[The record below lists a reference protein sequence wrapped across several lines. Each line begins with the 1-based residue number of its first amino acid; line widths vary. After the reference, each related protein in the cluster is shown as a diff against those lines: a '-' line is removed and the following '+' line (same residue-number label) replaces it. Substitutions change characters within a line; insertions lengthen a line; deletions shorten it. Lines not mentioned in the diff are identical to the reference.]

1 MSKAGQNNYRG
12 INAQTLVAVSLF
24 LQFLRDQSFLHIHL
38 ESDNLEDFNLVFK
51 DGRKIIC
58 ESKYRKEKFSFAQL
72 KEILEKIAKKGG
84 LGDKDGILIICKNA
98 SKEFVSEVKN
108 TKYFEELRDKF
119 KKKGFTDDIIQL
131 LPRVEFWVGSVAF
144 NSDTICAL
152 FGELV
157 NFWLPAEKIKRF
169 VDSILIQKINE
180 KSAQGQIYERQE
192 LLKEINDFKYQ
203 VQQSSDFFNEKVK
216 KEKQFLKLEKDI
228 NNANGINW
236 GTGSISAF
244 SIRWDLM
251 SFAMDRLKTRSN
263 LDLKRWGDL
272 WQLNRVYYFTFGIFH
287 VFEANL
293 QTDKNR
299 MYILNY
305 IKKYTKTIRGFYRSD
320 FFDVDVVKIVTKIIE
335 SADGTKYFNNAFAII
350 KDLITF
356 NEKEFFYLKDS
367 GYDRGEWE
375 KGEICKL
382 LHKIYTRANTILKQ
396 KVFDLLVSRFN
407 VTEDD
412 GEFIHHAPTD
422 VYGILREWLDEDF
435 EGRFSTIVKLASD
448 QYQRYYKKFGS
459 KVEFK
464 GWEHMGG
471 GTSFGPGG
479 HHVGD
484 RHFVGFILAPAI
496 RKYYNAD
503 KIKGWKF
510 IKQQCITTAA
520 KVSKTKPD
528 FLNRSVY
535 EIVLSRYADSD
546 KKISGEAFTILKEFI
561 LSRRGI
567 PHKTDLI
574 YQTIVGSNMPDDK
587 KWRLVEITTKK
598 YGIPVNPFAE
608 QIVTDLAK
616 KSYGLAKTTLKQW
629 FSDPRYYKNFR
640 FDLDS
645 VSSIK
650 ALLDSDLAFAVELF
664 RILITSDYIK
674 NGKSDHFGAYTVAA
688 LLNEIVRRNYA
699 MGLSILRLLEKEEKL
714 SDDQQIIYSFSL
726 FNHHGNDDSDDQELL
741 LKVYNEVVN
750 PFLKKYGD
758 DITKICQRLTDA
770 NCREAFVQFAARLAV
785 KKKMV
790 DALRIVHIFVN
801 DPDPHP
807 PGKDPHDPEDK
818 YNEHKS
824 VLEGKEPSSITSVRG
839 WCGWVLMKCSIL
851 DGRDQVPEV
860 IELTK
865 KLINDENYY
874 AIHMACFAL
883 GQIARNRLTIL
894 PSDKNI
900 LFFNDDKEKALRMA
914 KEVEAIAFSLLGRLI
929 SWPALV
935 QKAMTK
941 SILHV
946 FDPIRA
952 INERDALRLVT
963 ALAKLP
969 ADVTEESAPLFV
981 FYAEF
986 RKNAYRNWRFSMS
999 GLYDDLGPEKYD
1011 QKKFKAIL
1019 IKTIKELQKNDPDNC
1034 FRFASSVEHAM
1045 REASPKDGE
1054 LEKNIEIALE
1064 YLELLSNV
1072 YAHNV
1077 FNLIYQ
1083 IIETKFGTP
1092 DKYVERWYNLLIK
1105 CLGIEKGFY
1114 EEQAKKGNMANIYWY
1129 PALYHSR
1136 ILELVHEKLGQDK
1149 FMQVAKIFFSFPKE
1163 LELHETSDLVSI
1175 IQQLAKNDKDAKVI
1189 IKTLVDKNPSKYWS
1203 LKDKPTK

>member
-1 MSKAGQNNYRG
+1 
-12 INAQTLVAVSLF
+12 
-24 LQFLRDQSFLHIHL
+24 
-38 ESDNLEDFNLVFK
+38 
-51 DGRKIIC
+51 
-58 ESKYRKEKFSFAQL
+58 
-72 KEILEKIAKKGG
+72 
-84 LGDKDGILIICKNA
+84 
-98 SKEFVSEVKN
+98 
-108 TKYFEELRDKF
+108 
-119 KKKGFTDDIIQL
+119 
-131 LPRVEFWVGSVAF
+131 
-144 NSDTICAL
+144 
-152 FGELV
+152 
-157 NFWLPAEKIKRF
+157 
-169 VDSILIQKINE
+169 
-180 KSAQGQIYERQE
+180 
-192 LLKEINDFKYQ
+192 
-203 VQQSSDFFNEKVK
+203 
-216 KEKQFLKLEKDI
+216 
-228 NNANGINW
+228 
-236 GTGSISAF
+236 
-244 SIRWDLM
+244 
-251 SFAMDRLKTRSN
+251 
-263 LDLKRWGDL
+263 
-272 WQLNRVYYFTFGIFH
+272 
-287 VFEANL
+287 
-293 QTDKNR
+293 
-299 MYILNY
+299 
-305 IKKYTKTIRGFYRSD
+305 
-320 FFDVDVVKIVTKIIE
+320 
-335 SADGTKYFNNAFAII
+335 
-350 KDLITF
+350 
-356 NEKEFFYLKDS
+356 
-367 GYDRGEWE
+367 
-375 KGEICKL
+375 
-382 LHKIYTRANTILKQ
+382 
-396 KVFDLLVSRFN
+396 
-407 VTEDD
+407 
-412 GEFIHHAPTD
+412 
-422 VYGILREWLDEDF
+422 
-435 EGRFSTIVKLASD
+435 
-448 QYQRYYKKFGS
+448 
-459 KVEFK
+459 
-464 GWEHMGG
+464 
-471 GTSFGPGG
+471 
-479 HHVGD
+479 
-484 RHFVGFILAPAI
+484 
-496 RKYYNAD
+496 
-503 KIKGWKF
+503 
-510 IKQQCITTAA
+510 
-520 KVSKTKPD
+520 
-528 FLNRSVY
+528 
-535 EIVLSRYADSD
+535 
-546 KKISGEAFTILKEFI
+546 
-561 LSRRGI
+561 
-567 PHKTDLI
+567 
-574 YQTIVGSNMPDDK
+574 MPDDK